1 MDLSE
6 LFGMQKPEEPDE
18 KQGIALLLMFL
29 ADMLSSKR
37 DEKHVQRESEK
48 TQEIPV
54 RPRVEPLG
62 GS

>member
-18 KQGIALLLMFL
+18 EQGIALLLMFL
-29 ADMLSSKR
+29 ANMLSSKR
-37 DEKHVQRESEK
+37 DEHHVQRESEK
-48 TQEIPV
+48 TQEVPV